1 MSRILAV
8 LALLLG
14 SVTAALA
21 QDISTDP
28 AKAPSGTYALET
40 RHSQVLFAIPHLGLT
55 DFWGRFDGV
64 SGSLNFNDAALE
76 KSTVTIAIDMTSVD
90 TPSQRLNSELSGP
103 NVFDAAAN
111 PAATFQS
118 TGITRTGPNS
128 GTITGKL
135 TLHGVTRPVTLNVT
149 FNGGRDSPMGQGYDL
164 GFSATATIKRTD
176 FGITGMPWE
185 PMVGDEV
192 KLTIEALFE
201 KKS

>member
-14 SVTAALA
+14 SFTAALA
-21 QDISTDP
+21 DDVSPDP

-40 RHSQVLFAIPHLGLT
+40 RHSQVLFAIPHLELT
-55 DFWGRFDGV
+55 DFWGRFDGL
-64 SGSLNFNDAALE
+64 SGSLNFDGKALE
-76 KSTVTIAIDMTSVD
+76 KSSVTIAIDMASVD
-90 TPSQRLNSELSGP
+90 TPSQRLNSELAGP
-103 NVFDAAAN
+103 NVFNAAAD
-111 PAATFQS
+111 PTATFQS
-118 TGITRTGPNS
+118 TSVARTGPAT
-128 GTITGKL
+128 GKITGNL
-135 TLHGVTRPVTLNVT
+135 TLHGVTRPVTLDVT
-149 FNGGRDSPMGQGYDL
+149 FNGARQSPLGQGYEL

-185 PMVGDEV
+185 PMVGDDV